1 MVECSASDPEMW
13 VRFPLPAPIFIL
25 RSDAEV
31 VITVLTRNQLEAL
44 SRVGSNPT
52 HSAKIK
58 RQLKFLQDSLS
69 IRKVE
74 TIDISNL
81 S

>member
-13 VRFPLPAPIFIL
+13 VRFPLPAPRFLYDIL
-25 RSDAEV
+25 WSDAEV

-52 HSAKIK
+52 HSAKK
-58 RQLKFLQDSLS
+58 RN
-69 IRKVE
+69 VV
-74 TIDISNL
+74 
-81 S
+81 